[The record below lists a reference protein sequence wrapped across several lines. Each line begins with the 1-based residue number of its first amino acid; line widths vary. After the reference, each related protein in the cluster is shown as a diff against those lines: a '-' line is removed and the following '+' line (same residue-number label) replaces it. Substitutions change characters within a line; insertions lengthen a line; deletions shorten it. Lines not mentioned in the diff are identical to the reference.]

1 MREVQF
7 TILGE
12 PRGKGRPRFAK
23 RGNFVK
29 TYTPEETLNYEAYV
43 KMCYIQAANG
53 IKLEGAISANITCYY
68 SVPKSVSKKKREEML
83 CGYYPCQKKPDLDNI
98 IKSILD
104 ALNTIAFD
112 DDKQI
117 TLMLIKKVYGDVP
130 RIEVRLCEMET
141 DNEEI
146 H

>member
-23 RGNFVK
+23 QGNFVK

-53 IKLEGAISANITCYY
+53 IKLFKASE
-68 SVPKSVSKKKREEML
+68 L
-83 CGYYPCQKKPDLDNI
+83 
-98 IKSILD
+98 
-104 ALNTIAFD
+104 
-112 DDKQI
+112 
-117 TLMLIKKVYGDVP
+117 
-130 RIEVRLCEMET
+130 
-141 DNEEI
+141 
-146 H
+146 

>member
-1 MREVQF
+1 MRKVQF

-53 IKLEGAISANITCYY
+53 IKLEGAISANLTCYY
-68 SVPKSVSKKKREEML
+68 SVPKSASKKKREEML
-83 CGYYPCQKKPDLDNI
+83 SGAYPCQKKPDVDNI
-98 IKSILD
+98 EKSIFD

-117 TLMLIKKVYGDVP
+117 TQLFIEKVYGEVP
-130 RIEVRLCEMET
+130 RIDVALYEMEKR
-141 DNEEI
+141 DEEG
-146 H
+146 

>member
-43 KMCYIQAANG
+43 KMCYIQAAKG
-53 IKLEGAISANITCYY
+53 IKLEGAISANLACYY
-68 SVPKSVSKKKREEML
+68 SVPKSASKKKREEML
-83 CGYYPCQKKPDLDNI
+83 SGAYPCQKKPDVDNI
-98 IKSILD
+98 EKSIFD

-117 TLMLIKKVYGDVP
+117 TRLFIEKVYGEVP
-130 RIEVRLCEMET
+130 RIEVVLYEMEKRY
-141 DNEEI
+141 EEG
-146 H
+146 

>member
-1 MREVQF
+1 MSEVKF

-23 RGNFVK
+23 QGNFVK

-53 IKLEGAISANITCYY
+53 IKLNGAICADIICYY
-68 SVPKSVSKKKREEML
+68 SVPTSVSKKKREKML
-83 CGYYPCQKKPDLDNI
+83 CGYYPCQKKPDIDNI
-98 IKSILD
+98 IKSIFD

-117 TLMLIKKVYGDVP
+117 TLMLVKKVYGEVP
-130 RIEVRLCEMET
+130 RIEVRLTELESCDEG
-141 DNEEI
+141 N
-146 H
+146 

>member
-1 MREVQF
+1 MSEVKF

-23 RGNFVK
+23 QGNFVK

-53 IKLEGAISANITCYY
+53 IKLNGAICSDIICYY
-68 SVPKSVSKKKREEML
+68 SVPTSVSKKKREKML
-83 CGYYPCQKKPDLDNI
+83 CGYYPCQKKPDIDNI
-98 IKSILD
+98 IKSIFD

-117 TLMLIKKVYGDVP
+117 TLMIVKKVYGEVP
-130 RIEVRLCEMET
+130 RIEVRLTELESCDEG
-141 DNEEI
+141 N
-146 H
+146 

>member
-1 MREVQF
+1 MRKVQF

-53 IKLEGAISANITCYY
+53 IKLEGAISANLTCYY
-68 SVPKSVSKKKREEML
+68 SVPKSASKKKREEML
-83 CGYYPCQKKPDLDNI
+83 SGTYPCQKKPDIDNI
-98 IKSILD
+98 IKSIFD

-117 TLMLIKKVYGDVP
+117 TLMIVKKVYGEVP
-130 RIEVRLCEMET
+130 RIEVRLAELENC
-141 DNEEI
+141 DEI